1 MQHEVQ
7 VQRMHIDKML
17 QNEDAEGLQ
26 SCRPSSNNKE
36 KKRLFSCNGPLNV
49 VSLDNHKKVCGY

>member
-1 MQHEVQ
+1 
-7 VQRMHIDKML
+7 ML

-26 SCRPSSNNKE
+26 FCRPSSKNKE
-36 KKRLFSCNGPLNV
+36 KKRLFSFNGPLDV